1 MSVEPEL
8 TTVNIEIDKT
18 NELRWIIGNLFFTSM
33 IICIALI
40 QMYIYYHNNIKVK
53 NICFAIFFII
63 LVGLLIATRNIPLSL
78 LCAIIVSNLIV
89 TCGNLDVFDKKENE
103 EQMNK
108 IEKKLENVDKNIEKI
123 TKKVDGKKV
132 DGKKVDGEK
141 VDGEE
146 EPVSEL
152 PSRKSKEKYVSGSN
166 FESYLTND
174 NNDLAYPEPPL
185 AMKFTN

>member
-33 IICIALI
+33 IVCIALI
-40 QMYIYYHNNIKVK
+40 QMYIYYHNNIKAK

-63 LVGLLIATRNIPLSL
+63 LVGLLLATRNIPLSL
-78 LCAIIVSNLIV
+78 LSAIIVSNLIV

-108 IEKKLENVDKNIEKI
+108 IEKKIENVDKNIEKI
-123 TKKVDGKKV
+123 TKKVEGKKV
-132 DGKKVDGEK
+132 ED
-141 VDGEE
+141 
-146 EPVSEL
+146 PVSEL

-166 FESYLTND
+166 FESYLTNE

-185 AMKFTN
+185 AMKFAN